1 VSAPFIPKEQLTAFQ
16 RWELG
21 SFVEAPQSAAAP
33 SAADEAAAKRE
44 VATEREAARHQGY
57 EEGYRVGAAQAQAEV
72 ERLRA
77 IVAAAHGA
85 ASEVEQQLAGEVL
98 DLALEV
104 ARQVLRADLKIRRE
118 ALLTVV
124 REAMACL
131 PQNVQGSQLALNPG
145 DVELV
150 RAHIGDEL
158 QVGGFR
164 IVEDHRIEPGG
175 CRIAS
180 PAGEVDATLAT
191 RWKRVLAG
199 LGQDHDWIDG

>member
-1 VSAPFIPKEQLTAFQ
+1 MSHPFIPKEQLTAFQ

-21 SFVEAPQSAAAP
+21 SFAEKTHSGAAVGDGAAAR
-33 SAADEAAAKRE
+33 AAES
-44 VATEREAARHQGY
+44 TIEREAARQTGY
-57 EEGYRVGAAQAQAEV
+57 EEGYRVGIAQAQAEID
-72 ERLRA
+72 RLRA
-77 IVAAAHGA
+77 IVAAAQSA
-85 ASEVEQQLAGEVL
+85 ATQVELHLADEVL

-104 ARQVLRADLKIRRE
+104 ARQVLRADVKSRRD
-118 ALLTVV
+118 ALLAVV

-131 PQNVQGSQLALNPG
+131 PQGVQGSQLALNPG

-150 RAHIGDEL
+150 RAQIGDEL

-180 PAGEVDATLAT
+180 PVGEVDATLAT
-191 RWKRVLAG
+191 RWRRVVAA
-199 LGQDHDWIDG
+199 LGQDHDWIDAE